1 MIRYETLK
9 ANVLVAL
16 HSTVNVKWNGDS
28 LVGNHEYLPV
38 MNTYLVKLTSIFYQK
53 LLIGVNQSFFQL
65 LDYALKCVSGMH
77 KSVCKYCNHICVN

>member
-1 MIRYETLK
+1 MLSGM
-9 ANVLVAL
+9 V
-16 HSTVNVKWNGDS
+16 S

-38 MNTYLVKLTSIFYQK
+38 MNTYLVKLTSISYQK

-65 LDYALKCVSGMH
+65 LHYALKCVSGMH

>member
-1 MIRYETLK
+1 MLSGM
-9 ANVLVAL
+9 V
-16 HSTVNVKWNGDS
+16 S

-38 MNTYLVKLTSIFYQK
+38 MNTYLVKLTSISYQK

-65 LDYALKCVSGMH
+65 LDYALICVSGMH

>member
-1 MIRYETLK
+1 MLSGM
-9 ANVLVAL
+9 V
-16 HSTVNVKWNGDS
+16 S

-38 MNTYLVKLTSIFYQK
+38 MNTYLVKLTSISYQK

-65 LDYALKCVSGMH
+65 LDYALISVSGMH

>member
-1 MIRYETLK
+1 MLSGM
-9 ANVLVAL
+9 V
-16 HSTVNVKWNGDS
+16 S

-38 MNTYLVKLTSIFYQK
+38 MNTYLVKLTSISYQK
-53 LLIGVNQSFFQL
+53 LLIGVNQSFFQH